1 MSNNKRNNSKQK
13 PQPRSNK
20 YASPQKRQTKN
31 HHSQKSSKNTP
42 GTFARNTLASSSSSS
57 SMSSPRSRSSVK
69 IPHSLI
75 SWASSPQCESVLHE
89 INNAVHVEVRS
100 LFFHKAHKLQEK
112 KETGKLSLSSSRCS
126 FNSFFHNERKR
137 TMFKFKIFLF
147 LFSRFFSTLTLTLN
161 PNPSACWCVA
171 LLRMT
176 LSSSSQ
182 HQIHKK
188 YV

>member
-42 GTFARNTLASSSSSS
+42 GTSARNTLASSSSSS

-100 LFFHKAHKLQEK
+100 LFFSQSSQTSR
-112 KETGKLSLSSSRCS
+112 KERNRQTTLSSSRCS
-126 FNSFFHNERKR
+126 FNSFFHNKRK
-137 TMFKFKIFLF
+137 TY
-147 LFSRFFSTLTLTLN
+147 N
-161 PNPSACWCVA
+161 V
-171 LLRMT
+171 
-176 LSSSSQ
+176 
-182 HQIHKK
+182 
-188 YV
+188 